1 VLGHGGC
8 KLIEMNRS
16 AFTLLVVCMIL
27 ESSCGVLPAST
38 PLLTVSPASAETYVA
53 QTVEAVFTQTAASAP
68 TFQFA
73 TLTPSPTATTTP
85 TPTITLTPFLGAASA
100 DLECSVL
107 TQSVRNGAH
116 FDPGESF
123 DVGWKVRNTGRL
135 GWDAGVVYFAYSGGR
150 KMDRDDVYYLPGT
163 VSPGNVAALS
173 ASMVAPRKAG
183 GYTTI
188 WSLRRGAVRFCSVS
202 LTIYVP

>member
-1 VLGHGGC
+1 MAVGTRKHIDMKVYPLSLILVSVLWGSG
-8 KLIEMNRS
+8 
-16 AFTLLVVCMIL
+16 
-27 ESSCGVLPAST
+27 CGVLPAGGPTTT
-38 PLLTVSPASAETYVA
+38 PSSIPPETYVA
-53 QTVEAVFTQTAASAP
+53 QTVEAVFTQTAAFEP
-68 TFQFA
+68 TSPSVTSTPGSTA
-73 TLTPSPTATTTP
+73 TVTPTA
-85 TPTITLTPFLGAASA
+85 TITLTPFLGAASG
-100 DLECSVL
+100 DLECRVL
-107 TQSVRNGAH
+107 TQSVRNGVH

-173 ASMVAPRKAG
+173 ASMVAPKKAG
-183 GYTTI
+183 GYTTN
-188 WSLRRGAVRFCSVS
+188 WSLHRGADRFCRVS

>member
-1 VLGHGGC
+1 MGGC
-8 KLIEMNRS
+8 KLIDMKS
-16 AFTLLVVCMIL
+16 YPVALFVACMLL
-27 ESSCGVLPAST
+27 ESSCGVLPPST
-38 PLLTVSPASAETYVA
+38 PVRTPSPVSAGTYVA
-53 QTVEAVFTQTAASAP
+53 QTVEAVFTQTAASIPAFQSAAP
-68 TFQFA
+68 T
-73 TLTPSPTATTTP
+73 PSSTATVTP
-85 TPTITLTPFLGAASA
+85 TPTITLTPFLGAASG
-100 DLECSVL
+100 DLECRVL
-107 TQSVRNGAH
+107 TQSVRNGVH

-188 WSLRRGAVRFCSVS
+188 WSLHRGAERFCSVS